1 MKTLIFDPF
10 SGASGDMI
18 IGSLIDLGAQKDP
31 VIKAMESAAS
41 VKVKVEKI
49 QKNNISATQVKVETK
64 TEMVRSYREIVE
76 HVKSLGL
83 EPMIQ
88 KDALS
93 IFEIIARA
101 ESKIHGVPIKN
112 LHFHELGQ
120 EDAIADVIGAC
131 TALNELGAR
140 EYNIYC
146 TPVSIGRGIIEM
158 THGKFPIP
166 APATLEILKD
176 SCLIWQGGPF
186 ESELLTPTGAA
197 ILSHFVEES
206 GPFPLIKAENVG
218 YGAGSLNLEIPNV
231 LRTIIGEIE
240 DALIRDRIDVL
251 ETNVDD
257 VSGEVLGNLI
267 EELLADGARDAAII
281 PITGKKGRPGHIIQ
295 VIAKPED
302 SSRLIRKVIQETGSL
317 GVRVLP
323 IKHRLI
329 AQREMSSVKIDIKG
343 EEYEVQVKIGRDL
356 RGEILDVSA
365 EFEDCKK
372 VAHSLGVPVR
382 DIIRRAEE
390 EGWKNS
396 FTKR

>member
-41 VKVKVEKI
+41 VEVKVEKI
-49 QKNNISATQVKVETK
+49 QKNNIIATRVKVETK

-83 EPMIQ
+83 DPTIQ

-120 EDAIADVIGAC
+120 EDAIADVIGTC
-131 TALNELGAR
+131 TALNVLGAR

-146 TPVSIGRGIIEM
+146 TPVSIGRGYVEM
-158 THGKFPIP
+158 THGRLPIP

-176 SCLIWQGGPF
+176 SCLIWQGSPLEG
-186 ESELLTPTGAA
+186 ELLTPTGAA

-206 GPFPLIKAENVG
+206 GPFPLIKVEKIG

-267 EELLADGARDAAII
+267 EELLAEGARDAAII
-281 PITGKKGRPGHIIQ
+281 PITGKKGRPGHIIH

-302 SSRLIRKVIQETGSL
+302 SSRLIRKVIEETGSL

-329 AQREMSSVKIDIKG
+329 AQREMCSVKINIKG
-343 EEYEVQVKIGRDL
+343 EEYDVQVKIGRDL

-372 VAHSLGVPVR
+372 VAHYLGVPVR

>member
-18 IGSLIDLGAQKDP
+18 IGSLIDLGARKDP

-41 VKVKVEKI
+41 VEVKVEKI
-49 QKNNISATQVKVETK
+49 QKNNINATRVKVKTK

-83 EPMIQ
+83 DPMIQ

-101 ESKIHGVPIKN
+101 ESKIHGVPIEN

-146 TPVSIGRGIIEM
+146 TPVSIGRGYVEM

-186 ESELLTPTGAA
+186 EFELLTPTGAA
-197 ILSHFVEES
+197 ILSHFVGEAGS
-206 GPFPLIKAENVG
+206 FPLIKAENVG
-218 YGAGSLNLEIPNV
+218 YGAGSFNLDIPNV
-231 LRTIIGEIE
+231 LRTIIGEVE
-240 DALIRDRIDVL
+240 DTLIRDRIDVL

-267 EELLADGARDAAII
+267 EELLAEGARDAAII
-281 PITGKKGRPGHIIQ
+281 PATMKKGRPGHIIQ

-302 SSRLIRKVIQETGSL
+302 SSRLIHKVMQETGSL

-329 AQREMSSVKIDIKG
+329 AQREMSSVKINIKG